1 MIIAIVLIG
10 CLIVAVFGIKIIRT
24 MLHIEKKSNQ
34 DNTTKDEPI
43 TKEEYHPQDEE
54 VKESGGKEIIPNN
67 QTDHQDDE
75 FFDYSGYMRNKPSR
89 PSIPDDMD
97 LSGDFADDFEYIPS
111 SPDTNYLSRYANP
124 KKKAEK
130 GTLAQNLQELP
141 QELKVLMLSDIF
153 DKLF

>member
-1 MIIAIVLIG
+1 MIKVIVIVV
-10 CLIVAVFGIKIIRT
+10 CLIVAVFGIKVIRT

-43 TKEEYHPQDEE
+43 VKEEYHPQDEISNGGEKKE
-54 VKESGGKEIIPNN
+54 VSPDI

-75 FFDYSGYMRNKPSR
+75 FFDYSGYMRNKPSK
-89 PSIPDDMD
+89 PSIPENMD

-111 SPDTNYLSRYANP
+111 SMDNNFFNRYSKP
-124 KKKAEK
+124 RKKKDD
-130 GTLAQNLQELP
+130 TLAQNLQELP